1 MNRPV
6 SNVLIEAL
14 VIGVMNTALIFG
26 IKQMNFKIETPL
38 SHFIAGALI
47 HILFEYSGGNRWW
60 CKTTY

>member
-14 VIGVMNTALIFG
+14 VTALIFG

-38 SHFIAGALI
+38 LHFIAGALI